1 LWEGV
6 LGAGISEADSEDLWF
21 PYPFINMYNKNVIYK
36 KNPVLKNVIICGVVS
51 ILNKT
56 KYANNIMENA

>member
-21 PYPFINMYNKNVIYK
+21 PYPFINMYNKNVIYI
-36 KNPVLKNVIICGVVS
+36 KNPTLKNVIS
-51 ILNKT
+51 ISLVFIRNKT
-56 KYANNIMENA
+56 KYANNSIENT